1 MMPGPV
7 HGIGADGSDSRI
19 SGTCGALPQANGE
32 GLMGRRFT
40 GVTAFAPILLVALL
54 AGCAP
59 RTATPQPTQTTASQE
74 APDAAE
80 TTDVTEHESG
90 PESPIAYGFRV
101 PRGASQVGPLVRY
114 RSERLIQAYATEL
127 EAAQARRDADAQRR
141 RDEAEARGTPI
152 PPPTPTPTVAPTAD
166 TFRLLSNPPKPDVT
180 VSLMRVTGS
189 PTAVVRA
196 MLAQIDVILPT
207 AGIVR
212 SDISKY
218 CDAKARRIISCDVRV
233 TGKTPN
239 GRKLTVTLRV
249 DPGDLD
255 TRTSAPATNRKPV
268 MYLRVAY
275 VGDARA
281 GQANRRFDSDI
292 DVPAG
297 VQRRDTSGLIW
308 PGMDL
313 DAKASSRLLNGWR
326 RPLGAEI
333 LLSAYKPAFVVV
345 STTKA
350 LDASSVAEKF
360 ATSIQEEPQVDVV
373 EDLNEI
379 TTTYKAVG
387 PNGERG
393 LASYVLSARGYYAV
407 LFWIPAPEPG
417 PGVSAA
423 PVAPVTN

>member
-1 MMPGPV
+1 
-7 HGIGADGSDSRI
+7 
-19 SGTCGALPQANGE
+19 
-32 GLMGRRFT
+32 MGRRVT
-40 GVTAFAPILLVALL
+40 GVTAIAPVLLVALL
-54 AGCAP
+54 AGCGP
-59 RTATPQPTQTTASQE
+59 RTTQPQPTQTTAT
-74 APDAAE
+74 APDASE
-80 TTDVTEHESG
+80 TTDVTENESG

-114 RSERLIQAYATEL
+114 RSERLLSAYATEL

-141 RDEAEARGTPI
+141 CDEREARGTPCV
-152 PPPTPTPTVAPTAD
+152 PTNPTPTAAPTSD

-196 MLAQIDVILPT
+196 MLAQIDVILPK

-212 SDISKY
+212 SDISRY
-218 CDAKARRIISCDVRV
+218 CNAKARRITSCYLRA
-233 TGKTPN
+233 TGVSPT

-249 DPGDLD
+249 DPGDLE

-275 VGDARA
+275 VGDPRA
-281 GQANRRFDSDI
+281 GQANRRHDSDV

-297 VQRRDTSGLIW
+297 VLRRDTSGLIW

-313 DAKASSRLLNGWR
+313 DAGTSSRLLNGWR
-326 RPLGAEI
+326 RPKDAEI
-333 LLSAYKPAFVVV
+333 LLSAYQPAFVVV
-345 STTKA
+345 ATTKA
-350 LDASSVAEKF
+350 LDASAIAEKF
-360 ATSIQEEPQVDVV
+360 ATSIQEEPKVDVV

-379 TTTYKAVG
+379 TTTYTAVG
-387 PNGERG
+387 PKGERG

-407 LFWIPAPEPG
+407 LFWMPAPEPG
-417 PGVSAA
+417 PGASAS
-423 PVAPVTN
+423 PVPPITN